1 VKEPVEKRCLPLDVL
16 IVAKTDALAQFA
28 DERGFRWQMRLA
40 GAIPRN
46 LTRFEWFLDM
56 NEGAGLNR

>member
-1 VKEPVEKRCLPLDVL
+1 LDVL